1 MAMHDSSQR
10 PITLISLSCNLI
22 FNLSVLLIS
31 GKDPIK
37 NMDRTMTKGDSMVE
51 GLFVLMMY
59 GCLGLCIHVLNAY
72 TNCLAFV

>member
-1 MAMHDSSQR
+1 MHDSSQR

-51 GLFVLMMY
+51 GCSY
-59 GCLGLCIHVLNAY
+59 
-72 TNCLAFV
+72 